1 MSDILTAIGKCDPD
15 NLPEIQNGR
24 KDPYKTTQYRG
35 AVYKF
40 SCARGFKRLGN
51 SLVHCIG
58 DHWDLQRVPVCSSMV
73 SELKLCSKQTK
84 Y

>member
-1 MSDILTAIGKCDPD
+1 MSDFLTAIGKCDPD
-15 NLPEIQNGR
+15 NLPEIKNGR

-40 SCARGFKRLGN
+40 SCARGYKRLGN
-51 SLVHCIG
+51 SLVHCNG

-73 SELKLCSKQTK
+73 RELKVVI
-84 Y
+84 